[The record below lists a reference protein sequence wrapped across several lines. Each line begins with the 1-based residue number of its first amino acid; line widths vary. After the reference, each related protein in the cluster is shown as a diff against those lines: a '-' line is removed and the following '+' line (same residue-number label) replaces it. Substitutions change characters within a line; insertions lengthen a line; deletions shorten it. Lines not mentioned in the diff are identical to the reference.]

1 MVNQINQPKARKL
14 RRTLNLGRAVNP
26 VKVAS
31 LERAANL
38 VKVENLGRAANLVKV
53 ESLGRAANL
62 VNLKIK
68 RSQSGTKYLRSNMVC
83 KSLCLK
89 FVSLS

>member
-14 RRTLNLGRAVNP
+14 RRALNLL
-26 VKVAS
+26 KV
-31 LERAANL
+31 R
-38 VKVENLGRAANLVKV
+38 NLGRAANPVKV